1 MIYFPYIY
9 RTIPLSYDDSMSY
22 YAQLLAINKI
32 LENLG
37 EEIAKIEKTIND
49 IDKSILEDVKKEL
62 AAFQKKIDAEI
73 TALKSEIEEETDT
86 KFTSLVDEVEKK
98 LQLQDVKIN
107 QFIAETDGKI
117 VIVRQEIAEILTG
130 LDNIYTYIDT
140 SNEEYWKQM
149 KEYIDEIYTSRKIYY
164 VKNPVTKKIDEI
176 NNALEMMYYVST
188 NALSCDEYA
197 ELQLTADSYA
207 DLQLSCIMFLRELR
221 NYYNLRQYTKT
232 VSMWNPYSGKFENVI
247 ETVKQL
253 VKFHETNSLT
263 AAEYAELQLTADAY
277 AEKAITAYDY
287 YVRGKILLTM

>member
-22 YAQLLAINKI
+22 YTQLLAINKI